1 METGERMALT
11 SERTRKNK
19 RQERLMRKERRKTMV
34 VLNLEKD
41 NVLKI
46 NDKMEKN
53 KRRKIRKRATKD
65 KK

>member
-53 KRRKIRKRATKD
+53 KRRKSRKRATKD